1 MCSISTDSYTVRL
14 TLLGKAIKVP
24 KQYERV
30 QIMGSTFVQIKVIR
44 IRTLKYRFDSIP
56 IIVSA
61 QQVFI
66 VHLQLRHRLALLGN
80 RLIYLCHGPC
90 NYFNGK

>member
-1 MCSISTDSYTVRL
+1 MYEKTTVRL

-30 QIMGSTFVQIKVIR
+30 QIMSSTFVQIKVIR
-44 IRTLKYRFDSIP
+44 IRTLKYRFNSIP
-56 IIVSA
+56 IIVLE

-66 VHLQLRHRLALLGN
+66 VH
-80 RLIYLCHGPC
+80 
-90 NYFNGK
+90 

>member
-1 MCSISTDSYTVRL
+1 MRL

-30 QIMGSTFVQIKVIR
+30 QIMGLTFVQIKIIR
-44 IRTLKYRFDSIP
+44 IRTLKHRFYSIP
-56 IIVSA
+56 ITVSA

-80 RLIYLCHGPC
+80 RLIYLSHGLS
-90 NYFNGK
+90 NYFNRK

>member
-1 MCSISTDSYTVRL
+1 MVITVRL
-14 TLLGKAIKVP
+14 TLFEKAIKVP

-30 QIMGSTFVQIKVIR
+30 QIMGSTLIQMNIIR
-44 IRTLKYRFDSIP
+44 IRTLKRRFDSIS